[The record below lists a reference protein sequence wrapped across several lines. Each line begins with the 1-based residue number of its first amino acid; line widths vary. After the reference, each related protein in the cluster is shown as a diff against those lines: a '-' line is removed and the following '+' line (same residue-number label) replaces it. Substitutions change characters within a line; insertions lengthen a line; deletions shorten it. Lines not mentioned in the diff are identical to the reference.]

1 MGAKVIADMSETDI
15 QAEAG
20 AEPETTRMNMIQA
33 INSAMDVMMAR
44 DPDVIVMGEDVGYFG
59 GVFRATAGLQQKY
72 GKQRVFDTP
81 ISELGII
88 GVAVGMGAYG
98 LRPVP
103 EIQFADYIYP
113 ALDQLVS
120 EAARLRY
127 RSAGEFTAPM
137 TVRSPFGGGIFGGQ
151 THSQSPE
158 GIFTHVSGVKTVIPS
173 TPYDAKGLLI
183 AAIEDN
189 DPTIFFEPKRI
200 YNGPFDGYWDRPA
213 QNWSKHPAGEV
224 PTGYYKV
231 ELGKAKVVRP
241 GEALTILAYGTM
253 VHVAMATVAEA
264 GIDAEIVDLR
274 TLVPLDIDTIEASV
288 KKTGRCMI
296 VHEATRTSGF
306 GAELSAIVQERCFYH
321 LEAPIERVTGF
332 DTPYPHSLEWAYFPG
347 PVRIGEA
354 LKKIMKD

>member
-1 MGAKVIADMSETDI
+1 MDTIETAAVETD
-15 QAEAG
+15 
-20 AEPETTRMNMIQA
+20 TVRMNMIQA
-33 INSAMDVMMAR
+33 INSALDVMMAR
-44 DPDVIVMGEDVGYFG
+44 DATVTVMGEDVGYFG
-59 GVFRATAGLQQKY
+59 GVFRATAGLQGKY
-72 GKQRVFDTP
+72 GKTRVFDTP
-81 ISELGII
+81 ITEIGII
-88 GVAVGMGAYG
+88 GVAIGMGAYG

-127 RSAGEFTAPM
+127 RSAGEFTAPI
-137 TVRSPFGGGIFGGQ
+137 TVRSPYGGGIFGGQ

-158 GIFTHVSGVKTVIPS
+158 GIFTHVSGIKTVIPS

-189 DPTIFFEPKRI
+189 DPVLFLEPKRI
-200 YNGPFDGYWDRPA
+200 YNGPFNGYWDRPA
-213 QNWSKHPAGEV
+213 ENWSKHPGGAV
-224 PTGYYKV
+224 PSGYYRV
-231 ELGKAKVVRP
+231 ELGKAQVVRP

-253 VHVAMATVAEA
+253 VHVCRAVVEEA
-264 GIDAEIVDLR
+264 GVDAEIVDLR
-274 TLVPLDIDTIEASV
+274 TLVPLDIETIEASV

-296 VHEATRTSGF
+296 VHEATRTGGF
-306 GAELSAIVQERCFYH
+306 GAELSALVQERCFYH

-347 PVRIGEA
+347 PVRIGQA
-354 LKKIMKD
+354 LEKIMKDV

>member
-1 MGAKVIADMSETDI
+1 MA
-15 QAEAG
+15 
-20 AEPETTRMNMIQA
+20 RMNMIQA
-33 INSAMDVMMAR
+33 INSALDVLMDR
-44 DPDVIVMGEDVGYFG
+44 DPDIVVMGEDVGYFG
-59 GVFRATAGLQQKY
+59 GVFRATAGLQAKH
-72 GKQRVFDTP
+72 GKTRVFDTP

-127 RSAGEFTAPM
+127 RSAGEFTAPI

-158 GIFTHVSGVKTVIPS
+158 GIFTHVSGLKTVIPS

-189 DPTIFFEPKRI
+189 DPVIFFEPKRI
-200 YNGPFDGYWDRPA
+200 YNGPFTGHYDRPV
-213 QNWSKHPAGEV
+213 QPWSKHEASEV
-224 PTGYYKV
+224 PEDYYRI
-231 ELGKAKVVRP
+231 ELGKAKVVRS

-253 VHVAMATVAEA
+253 VHVCA
-264 GIDAEIVDLR
+264 GVIEDMGLDAELIDLR
-274 TLVPLDIDTIEASV
+274 TLLPLDIETIEESV
-288 KKTGRCMI
+288 KKTGRCLV

-306 GAELSAIVQERCFYH
+306 GAELSAQVQERCFYH
-321 LEAPIERVTGF
+321 LEAPVERVTGY

-354 LKKIMKD
+354 IKKIMKD

>member
-1 MGAKVIADMSETDI
+1 MTQGDVRSDA
-15 QAEAG
+15 QQ
-20 AEPETTRMNMIQA
+20 MNMIQA
-33 INSAMDVMMAR
+33 INSALDVMMDR
-44 DPDVIVMGEDVGYFG
+44 DPDVVVMGEDVGYFG

-72 GKQRVFDTP
+72 GKNRVFDTP
-81 ISELGII
+81 ITECGII

-127 RSAGEFTAPM
+127 RSAGEFISPM

-189 DPTIFFEPKRI
+189 DPVVFFEPKRI
-200 YNGPFDGYWDRPA
+200 YNGPFSGYYDRPVEP
-213 QNWSKHPAGEV
+213 WSKHDGSAV
-224 PTGYYKV
+224 PEGYYRID
-231 ELGKAKVVRP
+231 LGKAAVVRE
-241 GEALTILAYGTM
+241 GQAVTVLTYGTM
-253 VHVAMATVAEA
+253 VHVVKAVVAEH
-264 GIDAEIVDLR
+264 GIDAEIIDLR
-274 TLVPLDIDTIEASV
+274 TLLPLDIETIEASV
-288 KKTGRCMI
+288 KKTGRCMV

-306 GAELSAIVQERCFYH
+306 GAELAAQVQERCFYQ

-347 PVRIGEA
+347 PVRLA
-354 LKKIMKD
+354 RAFDKIMKD